1 VTDPDA
7 EFSLALR
14 AAWLHYVG
22 GLTQAE
28 VARRLDIPS
37 VKAHRLIARAVAE
50 GVVRVTIDGKAADC
64 AALESALCA
73 RFGLTTCEIAPD
85 LGEEG
90 LPLRAL
96 GQAGADYLRRAITS
110 GAHQIIGLSHGRTL
124 LAAVRQ
130 LPRIQAPG
138 LRFVSL
144 LGGLTRSY
152 AANPHDVMY
161 RIAETCSAQ
170 AHVLPV
176 PFYAN
181 SVEDRAVL
189 MAQPGVA
196 ELFAMTRAATLKV
209 VGIGTLSADAQL
221 VTSGMIEA
229 RELDAIRAE
238 GGVAEMLGHF
248 FDEQGHVLTT
258 ALTRRTLA
266 TDLDAP
272 RQARVVAIAGGPGKT
287 EALRAVLSS
296 GRIMGLVTDEATAR
310 RLLSAPQSPKLD
322 VCPKPDA

>member
-1 VTDPDA
+1 MAQRPDPDHDL
-7 EFSLALR
+7 SVR

-28 VARRLDIPS
+28 VARRLGLPS
-37 VKAHRLIARAVAE
+37 VKTHRLIARAVAE
-50 GVVRVTIDGKAADC
+50 GVIRVSIDGKAAEC
-64 AALESALCA
+64 AALEAALCA
-73 RFGLTTCEIAPD
+73 RFGLATCDIAPD

-96 GQAGADYLRRAITS
+96 GQAGADFLRRAIES
-110 GAHQIIGLSHGRTL
+110 GQHDIVGLSHGRTL
-124 LAAVRQ
+124 LAAIRQ

-152 AANPHDVMY
+152 AANPQDVMY
-161 RIAETCSAQ
+161 RIAETCAAQ

-189 MAQPGVA
+189 MSQPGVQEIFDMA
-196 ELFAMTRAATLKV
+196 RAATLKL
-209 VGIGTLSADAQL
+209 VGIGTLERDAQL

-229 RELDAIRAE
+229 TEIDAIRAE

-248 FDEQGHVLTT
+248 FDEKGHVLTT
-258 ALTRRTLA
+258 SLTRRTLGA
-266 TDLDAP
+266 ALDPP
-272 RQARVVAIAGGPGKT
+272 RQSRVVAIAGGLPK
-287 EALRAVLSS
+287 AQAIRAVLSS
-296 GRIMGLVTDEATAR
+296 GRISGLITDEITAR
-310 RLLSAPQSPKLD
+310 ELLA
-322 VCPKPDA
+322 

>member
-1 VTDPDA
+1 MAPRPDPDQD
-7 EFSLALR
+7 FSLAVR

-22 GLTQAE
+22 GLTQSE
-28 VARRLDIPS
+28 VARRLQVPS

-50 GVVRVTIDGKAADC
+50 GVVRVSIDGTAAEC
-64 AALESALCA
+64 AALEAALCT

-96 GQAGADYLRRAITS
+96 GQAGADYLRRAIES
-110 GAHQIIGLSHGRTL
+110 GAHEVIGLSHGRTL
-124 LAAVRQ
+124 LAAIHQ
-130 LPRIQAPG
+130 LPRLEAPA

-152 AANPHDVMY
+152 AANPQDVMY
-161 RIAETCSAQ
+161 RIAEKCGAQ
-170 AHVLPV
+170 AHVMPV

-189 MAQPGVA
+189 MSQPGVGD
-196 ELFAMTRAATLKV
+196 LFDLAAQATLKF
-209 VGIGTLSADAQL
+209 VGIGTLERDAQL

-229 RELDAIRAE
+229 QELDAIRAE

-248 FDEQGHVLTT
+248 FDEKGHVLTT
-258 ALTRRTLA
+258 SLTRRTLGA
-266 TDLDAP
+266 TLDQP
-272 RQARVVAIAGGPGKT
+272 RQSRIVAIAGGVTKAP
-287 EALRAVLSS
+287 AIRAVLESA
-296 GRIMGLVTDEATAR
+296 RVMGLITDEATAR
-310 RLLSAPQSPKLD
+310 ALLLPAG
-322 VCPKPDA
+322 

>member
-1 VTDPDA
+1 MAPRPDPDHDL
-7 EFSLALR
+7 SIR

-28 VARRLDIPS
+28 VARRLQVPS

-50 GVVRVTIDGKAADC
+50 GVVRVTIDGKAAEC
-64 AALESALCA
+64 AALESALCT

-85 LGEEG
+85 LGEDA

-96 GQAGADYLRRAITS
+96 GQAGADYLRRAIES
-110 GAHQIIGLSHGRTL
+110 GAHEVIGLSHGRTL
-124 LAAVRQ
+124 LAAVQ
-130 LPRIQAPG
+130 SLPRLEAQG

-152 AANPHDVMY
+152 AANPQDVMY
-161 RIAETCSAQ
+161 RIAEKCGAQ
-170 AHVLPV
+170 AHVMPV

-189 MAQPGVA
+189 MSQPGVA

-209 VGIGTLSADAQL
+209 VGIGTLERDAQL

-229 RELDAIRAE
+229 PELDAIRAE

-248 FDEQGHVLTT
+248 FDEHGHVLTT
-258 ALTRRTLA
+258 SLTRRTLA
-266 TDLDAP
+266 TALDEP
-272 RQARVVAIAGGPGKT
+272 RQSRIVAIAGGVAK
-287 EALRAVLSS
+287 ARAIRAVLSS
-296 GRIMGLVTDEATAR
+296 ARVMGLITDEATAR
-310 RLLSAPQSPKLD
+310 ALLSPEG
-322 VCPKPDA
+322 

>member
-1 VTDPDA
+1 MAQRPDPEQDL
-7 EFSLALR
+7 SIR

-28 VARRLDIPS
+28 VARRLQVPS

-50 GVVRVTIDGKAADC
+50 GVVRVSITGKAADC
-64 AALESALCA
+64 ASLEAALCA
-73 RFGLTTCEIAPD
+73 RFGLTTCEVAPD
-85 LGEEG
+85 LGETD

-96 GQAGADYLRRAITS
+96 GQAGADYLRRAIES
-110 GAHQIIGLSHGRTL
+110 GAHQVIGLSHGRTL

-130 LPRIQAPG
+130 LPRTEAPG

-161 RIAETCSAQ
+161 RIAETCGAQ
-170 AHVLPV
+170 AHILPV

-189 MAQPGVA
+189 LSQPGVA
-196 ELFAMTRAATLKV
+196 DLFALTEEASLKL
-209 VGIGTLSADAQL
+209 VGVGTVERDAQL
-221 VTSGMIEA
+221 VTSGMIGA
-229 RELDAIRAE
+229 GELAAIRAE

-248 FDEQGHVLTT
+248 FDEHGHVLTT

-266 TDLDAP
+266 TTLDAP
-272 RQARVVAIAGGPGKT
+272 RQSRIVAIAGGPGKT
-287 EALRAVLSS
+287 GALRAILSS
-296 GRIMGLVTDEATAR
+296 GRLMGLITDETTAR
-310 RLLSAPQSPKLD
+310 ALLAPPT
-322 VCPKPDA
+322 